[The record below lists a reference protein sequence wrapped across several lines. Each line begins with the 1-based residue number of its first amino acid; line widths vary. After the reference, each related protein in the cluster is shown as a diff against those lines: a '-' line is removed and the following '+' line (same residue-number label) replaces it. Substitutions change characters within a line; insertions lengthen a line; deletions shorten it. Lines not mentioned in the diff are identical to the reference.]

1 MYAIVKYTDN
11 TMQNY
16 NVIETSENLHD
27 LDMQLQSIRIAFY
40 GEKEK
45 PIFRIIKL

>member
-16 NVIETSENLHD
+16 DIIETSESLHD
-27 LDMQLQSIRIAFY
+27 LDMKLQFIRIALY

-45 PIFRIIKL
+45 PIFRIIKM